1 MSKSSK
7 KALALAVLCAVSSM
21 NMVNYASAEEA
32 VEAESQPQ
40 VAQLETA
47 AGEEVQTKGTSDAE
61 SPVFAL
67 DTMLV
72 EGQRENLPGD
82 FVSRE
87 GNLGRLGNKDV
98 MDVPFTATNFSQKT
112 IERFNDPSAALTNVL
127 INTPSVKSSSYTLYN
142 DFSIR
147 GIGLTGYNLYVNGVP
162 GMFTQ
167 STLPTNLL
175 NVWKLFQV
183 LQWALM
189 ERQ

>member
-72 EGQRENLPGD
+72 EG
-82 FVSRE
+82 
-87 GNLGRLGNKDV
+87 
-98 MDVPFTATNFSQKT
+98 
-112 IERFNDPSAALTNVL
+112 
-127 INTPSVKSSSYTLYN
+127 
-142 DFSIR
+142 
-147 GIGLTGYNLYVNGVP
+147 
-162 GMFTQ
+162 
-167 STLPTNLL
+167 
-175 NVWKLFQV
+175 
-183 LQWALM
+183 
-189 ERQ
+189 